1 MPPIRHEIVIQRNE
15 TQRIPM
21 TSWTKIDALSTPT
34 SKLQSS
40 LTSSSPNSDIVV
52 LSPVTPSQS
61 ALTDSETSLLLSNVS
76 FSNANHTIILHALNS
91 SIANLTENVAKL
103 TQKVSEQNQN
113 QNQITL
119 VYHTNEG
126 GEVSSLGGVVGGGGE
141 SVKLQSTTMKNEEEL
156 LILDQSL
163 YEPAN
168 QVLSNGAAVGGVEE
182 AQQTKFYNFL
192 TGKYYIIFSYS
203 RNFSNLHKYV
213 CFFSHTL
220 TFHFITNSLF

>member
-76 FSNANHTIILHALNS
+76 FPNANHTIILHALNS

-163 YEPAN
+163 YEPSN
-168 QVLSNGAAVGGVEE
+168 QVLSDGAAVGGVEE

-192 TGKYYIIFSYS
+192 TGKYYFIFFLFSQFFKFAQICLLFQSYTH
-203 RNFSNLHKYV
+203 FP
-213 CFFSHTL
+213 
-220 TFHFITNSLF
+220 FHY